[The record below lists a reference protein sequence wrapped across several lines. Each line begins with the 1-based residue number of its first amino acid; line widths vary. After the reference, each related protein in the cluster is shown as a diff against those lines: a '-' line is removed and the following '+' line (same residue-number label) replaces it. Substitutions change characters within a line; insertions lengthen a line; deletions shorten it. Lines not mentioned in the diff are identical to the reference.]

1 MQRFTTRM
9 NSDGIRVSANKNPT
23 AEKLMNDIHKNI
35 GLVTEEFA
43 PNAFET
49 PAGAKHRPRT
59 TARHR
64 DLLLKELEQSNSQI
78 NKLEE
83 ALEEQEL
90 SNADKIARLTLVVE
104 HQERA
109 IQFRQMHLT
118 TLLDEAVE
126 TEEKVKNHENRI
138 KDIRSKA
145 LTRKFQS
152 RFWMTLFI
160 MSMIEHIAKGTL
172 MWTMTNVIMPI
183 TTDLVFSNTNVAV
196 GMRTLLTVSACVYFR
211 ADRALRKIPSLV

>member
-1 MQRFTTRM
+1 MRQFRTKM
-9 NSDGIRVSANKNPT
+9 NTDGIRVTAKHPT
-23 AEKLMNDIHKNI
+23 AEKLINDIHKNI
-35 GLVTEEFA
+35 GMVTEEFA

-49 PAGAKHRPRT
+49 PATAQHRPRT

-64 DLLLKELEQSNSQI
+64 DLLRKELEQSNAQI
-78 NKLEE
+78 TQLEE

-90 SNADKIARLTLVVE
+90 SNAEKIARLTLVVE

-109 IQFRQMHLT
+109 IQFRQMHLET
-118 TLLDEAVE
+118 ALDEAVE
-126 TEEKVKNHENRI
+126 TEEKVKNQEKRI